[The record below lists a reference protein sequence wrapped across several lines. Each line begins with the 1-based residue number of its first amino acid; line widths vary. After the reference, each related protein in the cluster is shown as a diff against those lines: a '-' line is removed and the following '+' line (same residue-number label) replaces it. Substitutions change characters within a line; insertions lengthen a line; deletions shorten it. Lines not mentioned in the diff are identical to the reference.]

1 MGAKQGFQGAVYH
14 AEPLAAA
21 ASNTFRDESVSHIAM
36 SRNDLEKKAG
46 LHWYERFAPLFLF
59 VISTGGCSSFC
70 SLFCFVSCC
79 AVLLLQQRNGIFLLP
94 PWKGKAYVTMGRDTW
109 EAEACIPPSTHS
121 QTVLLKWGL
130 NGATADLAKRRK
142 WSQQD
147 GVQCKENLLSQT
159 SVYTSKPSRACGNWW
174 YRLMKAEKPFKAG
187 QAHLETLFSLTL
199 WGLSTISYLCRDTD
213 IDGPQT
219 RISHK
224 SSGMKHSGSMVYG

>member
-1 MGAKQGFQGAVYH
+1 MILRRKRGSTDMKGLPPCFSLSFQL
-14 AEPLAAA
+14 EAAPA
-21 ASNTFRDESVSHIAM
+21 FVHCFALFRV
-36 SRNDLEKKAG
+36 
-46 LHWYERFAPLFLF
+46 
-59 VISTGGCSSFC
+59 V
-70 SLFCFVSCC
+70 LFCCYNKEMASSS
-79 AVLLLQQRNGIFLLP
+79 A

-147 GVQCKENLLSQT
+147 GVQCKENLLSRT

-187 QAHLETLFSLTL
+187 QAHPETLFSLTL

-219 RISHK
+219 RISHE